1 MVICVIEITFFPL
14 CFVFPLIV
22 SNISSSKNKK
32 CHDIRY
38 KKKKIIIKKR
48 NPNRMSHD
56 TLDAVPNESNPFS
69 CFVFVILLNKKRRSK
84 EETKKTEKRVDVAF
98 TV

>member
-1 MVICVIEITFFPL
+1 
-14 CFVFPLIV
+14 
-22 SNISSSKNKK
+22 
-32 CHDIRY
+32 
-38 KKKKIIIKKR
+38 
-48 NPNRMSHD
+48 MSHD